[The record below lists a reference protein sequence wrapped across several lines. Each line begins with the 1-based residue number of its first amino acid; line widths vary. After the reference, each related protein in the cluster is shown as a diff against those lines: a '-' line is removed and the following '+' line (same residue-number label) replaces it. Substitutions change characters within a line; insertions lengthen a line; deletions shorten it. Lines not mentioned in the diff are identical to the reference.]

1 MTEEDPIE
9 MMERI
14 RPEGVSRA
22 WNPKGKTV
30 DEIMSPSTVIM
41 SSAEDTIDGKK
52 RYFAFPTLFPKDPT
66 FQTTTSAPDTWI
78 EYEHGDWGALDMAR
92 EREEVFVF
100 DTKKEAD
107 EFANGSW
114 KPKLKEK
121 KMRDVFNKMLQA
133 TGE

>member
-1 MTEEDPIE
+1 

-14 RPEGVSRA
+14 RPEGVSRG

-41 SSAEDTIDGKK
+41 SSGDAIIDGKQK
-52 RYFAFPTLFPKDPT
+52 YIAFPTLFPKDPT
-66 FQTTTSAPDTWI
+66 FQSTTSAPDSWI
-78 EYEHGDWGALDMAR
+78 EYEHGDWGALDMAK
-92 EREEVFVF
+92 ERKEVFIF
-100 DTKKEAD
+100 DTAKEAA
-107 EFANGSW
+107 EFADGSW

-121 KMRDVFNKMLQA
+121 KMKDIFNKMLQA